1 MEQYTHKVA
10 AIYRDQSSANE
21 ALAHLRQGGFSD
33 QQLRLLGPSDD
44 QAERKLEP
52 EGDDVAKTVL
62 KDVAVGGGV
71 GGALGLAGS
80 AALGAA
86 GIALFLTQP
95 VAATLVIAGY
105 SAGVGGVVGFL
116 KGIKVKES
124 VFLGAAEDAV
134 RQGYWVLVAHGRD
147 DDEEERART
156 LMADTVAKET
166 LES

>member
-1 MEQYTHKVA
+1 MEQFTHKVA
-10 AIYRDQSSANE
+10 AIYRDQSSARKAFE
-21 ALAHLRQGGFSD
+21 HLRQGGFPEE
-33 QQLRLLGPSDD
+33 QLRLMGPSDA

-52 EGDDVAKTVL
+52 EGDDVAKNVL
-62 KDVAVGGGV
+62 KETAVGTGV

-86 GIALFLTQP
+86 GIALFLSQP

-124 VFLGAAEDAV
+124 VFVGAAEDAV

-147 DDEEERART
+147 EDEENRARS
-156 LMADTVAKET
+156 LMTDTVAKET
-166 LES
+166 LKA